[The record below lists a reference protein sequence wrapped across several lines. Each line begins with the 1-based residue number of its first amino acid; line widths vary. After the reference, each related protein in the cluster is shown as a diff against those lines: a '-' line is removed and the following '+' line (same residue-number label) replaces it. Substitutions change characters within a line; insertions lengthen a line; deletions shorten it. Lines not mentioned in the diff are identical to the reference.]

1 MSYPDGEAAIL
12 ALLQS
17 MPEFDRRNTARADWK
32 PLNSGASDHYAILKA
47 GAFVNAP
54 ESLGGGSS
62 VTTWRTVVELW
73 QRWVDDGP
81 TAVALQTLAQATL
94 EHLERYPSLA
104 GEGLLAWV
112 SGGGEMQQRWLKEGG
127 PVWAVWEVYID
138 WQEERFISVA
148 E

>member
-1 MSYPDGEAAIL
+1 MSYGDGEALIL
-12 ALLQS
+12 ARIRLMAQ
-17 MPEFDRRNTARADWK
+17 FDPQNSSRAKWGI
-32 PLNSGASDHYAILKA
+32 LNSGAAAQYAILRA
-47 GAFVNAP
+47 AP
-54 ESLGGGSS
+54 FTNDYDGLGHGHVRTS
-62 VTTWRTVVELW
+62 WRTVVELW